1 MRAELIRV
9 ALVQES
15 NRFLLTQVIA
25 KATRKMHRPHTRIAD
40 TMNEVI
46 ALVSVNNSKGQVVSR
61 QPASIQLRRAA

>member
-9 ALVQES
+9 ALAGET

-25 KATRKMHRPHTRIAD
+25 KATRKMHQPHTRIAD

-46 ALVSVNNSKGQVVSR
+46 ALLAANNSQEEAVMP
-61 QPASIQLRRAA
+61 QTASIELRRVA